1 MATYILRRLSYGV
14 ITLLIIAIVTFLLI
28 FSAGDPAL
36 MLLPPGENS
45 PEMIAQIRET
55 FGFDQPL
62 YMQFGK
68 FLLAAVHGDFG
79 YSIKYGTPAF
89 ALVLTRLPATFE
101 LAAGALALACVV
113 AIPLG
118 MLAARRR
125 DTATDRALTAVSG
138 VGLAVPTFW
147 LGSMLIFVFSVRLQI
162 LPASG
167 FQTWAAAIMPILT
180 LSALPAAVIFRYT
193 RSSMID
199 NGGKDYMLM
208 ARAKGIASWRV
219 LWIHL
224 FKNCLVTIITAIALQ
239 FGVLI
244 GGAVVTESVF
254 AWPGLGQLAVN
265 SVTARDIPV
274 VMATV
279 LVGST
284 LYLLLNTVV
293 DIVYAV
299 VDPAVR
305 YGD

>member
-1 MATYILRRLSYGV
+1 M
-14 ITLLIIAIVTFLLI
+14 TFLLI

-45 PEMIAQIRET
+45 PQMIAQVRET

-62 YMQFGK
+62 YVQFGK
-68 FLLAAVHGDFG
+68 FLLAALHGDFG
-79 YSIKYGTPAF
+79 YSIRYGTPAF
-89 ALVLTRLPATFE
+89 ALVLSRLPATIE
-101 LAAGALALACVV
+101 LAAGALIVACLV

-125 DTATDRALTAVSG
+125 DTAIDRTLTAVSG

-147 LGSMLIFVFSVRLQI
+147 LGSMLIFFFSVKLQI
-162 LPASG
+162 LPSSG
-167 FQTWAAAIMPILT
+167 FQTWSAAIMPILT
-180 LSALPAAVIFRYT
+180 LAALPAAVIFRYT

-199 NGGKDYMLM
+199 NGGKDYLLM
-208 ARAKGIASWRV
+208 ARAKGISSRRV

-224 FKNCLVTIITAIALQ
+224 FKNCLITIITAIALQ

-254 AWPGLGQLAVN
+254 AWPGIGQLAVN
-265 SVTARDIPV
+265 SVIARDIPV

-284 LYLLLNTVV
+284 LYLVMNLVV
-293 DIVYAV
+293 DVLYAL

-305 YGD
+305 YGN